1 VRFAQFARLVR
12 FTLLAAWLAR
22 FTRFTRIALLAWF
35 VAAVAG
41 RLNAT
46 ERAAELVNL
55 TFVGELLAFGEF
67 DEFQNFVQ
75 LIRHLLERLGNLRG
89 EFDGLADGGNVGG
102 AEIGGLGVRWSW
114 IRATRFLNA
123 WRRRTGRNWS
133 GFARLAGFAARS
145 FDRCIFTWS
154 GGRSFGLLVGRG
166 RNFCFVP
173 AVVRSRSFV

>member
-12 FTLLAAWLAR
+12 FTWLAAWLAR
-22 FTRFTRIALLAWF
+22 FTRIARIAWF

-41 RLNAT
+41 RLDAT

-67 DEFQNFVQ
+67 DEFQNLVQ

-102 AEIGGLGVRWSW
+102 AEIGGLDVRWSW

-123 WRRRTGRNWS
+123 
-133 GFARLAGFAARS
+133 
-145 FDRCIFTWS
+145 
-154 GGRSFGLLVGRG
+154 
-166 RNFCFVP
+166 
-173 AVVRSRSFV
+173 

>member
-12 FTLLAAWLAR
+12 FPWPAAWLAR
-22 FTRFTRIALLAWF
+22 FTRIALLARF

-67 DEFQNFVQ
+67 DEFQNLVQ

-102 AEIGGLGVRWSW
+102 PEIGGLDVSWSW
-114 IRATRFLNA
+114 IRAARFLHA
-123 WRRRTGRNWS
+123 RRRRRTGRKLS
-133 GFARLAGFAARS
+133 GFARPAGFAARS
-145 FDRCIFTWS
+145 FGRCIFNWS
-154 GGRSFGLLVGRG
+154 GGRSFGLPVGRG

-173 AVVRSRSFV
+173 AIVRSGSFV